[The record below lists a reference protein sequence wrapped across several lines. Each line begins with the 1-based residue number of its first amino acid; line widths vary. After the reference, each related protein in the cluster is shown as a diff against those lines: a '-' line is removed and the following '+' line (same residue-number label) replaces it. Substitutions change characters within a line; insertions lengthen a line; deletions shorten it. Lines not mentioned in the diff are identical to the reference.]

1 MHKKSS
7 KITAIVVGFVISI
20 GVVYLGFTLVQGY
33 FTRATDERPEDVQI
47 SNIAET
53 SAKVTWTTANESD
66 GGVIQYGV
74 SPTGLTSYAPAEGG
88 RTTTHSVDLTLL
100 APATTYYFEIFY
112 GEGRKY
118 DNAGVPWTFVT
129 KSRSATIEAS
139 GSAQPT
145 APVVQPVVA
154 TPATV
159 VDPPTSA
166 PAQTCT
172 ETDCDAIKAK
182 LGKGCSTQEYIRCIK
197 REATASP

>member
-7 KITAIVVGFVISI
+7 KITAVAVGFIISV

-47 SNIAET
+47 STITET
-53 SAKVTWTTANESD
+53 SAKVTWTTANSSD

-88 RTTTHSVDLTLL
+88 RTTNHSVDLTLL

-129 KSRSATIEAS
+129 KARSATIEAS
-139 GSAQPT
+139 GSAQT
-145 APVVQPVVA
+145 VPVVQPVASPTTVA
-154 TPATV
+154 A
-159 VDPPTSA
+159 PTSP

-182 LGKGCSTQEYIRCIK
+182 LGRGCSTQEYIRCIK
-197 REATASP
+197 REATTGP